1 MSGLLLFTVFA
12 ANCLSRAAALICALR
27 LSVWILAHCARAVS
41 LLACGMLVAVGAFH
55 LIPEALEAGV
65 STAASSVTLVA
76 AGAVFALVDVL
87 LDRFV
92 GHTHSVN
99 RVHAV
104 PALLGGGFE
113 VRTQVCTDRPARRF
127 RFLSAHRVTT
137 LSTGFWW
144 QRPLHPAWGLALP
157 LRSRFSCM
165 RYRNLLV
172 KRRFL
177 RGSA

>member
-41 LLACGMLVAVGAFH
+41 LLACGMLVAIGAFH

-104 PALLGGGFE
+104 PALLGAALKCALRSAPTAPHG
-113 VRTQVCTDRPARRF
+113 RF

-144 QRPLHPAWGLALP
+144 QRPLHPA
-157 LRSRFSCM
+157 
-165 RYRNLLV
+165 
-172 KRRFL
+172 
-177 RGSA
+177 